1 MTSTKTKIDKTF
13 FKTMLAIAIPISI
26 QNLISSSLNMI
37 DILMIGRV
45 SENAL
50 AAVGMANQ
58 LFFFFMLISFG
69 ICSGA
74 GIFISQYWGKKDI
87 AKIKIV
93 IHKTKIVGAY
103 FIIFNSFFSFSNN
116 ISSLDI
122 M

>member
-58 LFFFFMLISFG
+58 LFFFFMLISLVFAQALVFLFLNIG
-69 ICSGA
+69 V
-74 GIFISQYWGKKDI
+74 KKI
-87 AKIKIV
+87 
-93 IHKTKIVGAY
+93 
-103 FIIFNSFFSFSNN
+103 
-116 ISSLDI
+116 
-122 M
+122 

>member
-58 LFFFFMLISFG
+58 LFFFFMIISAIGF
-69 ICSGA
+69 S
-74 GIFISQYWGKKDI
+74 IFFTI
-87 AKIKIV
+87 
-93 IHKTKIVGAY
+93 
-103 FIIFNSFFSFSNN
+103 
-116 ISSLDI
+116 
-122 M
+122 